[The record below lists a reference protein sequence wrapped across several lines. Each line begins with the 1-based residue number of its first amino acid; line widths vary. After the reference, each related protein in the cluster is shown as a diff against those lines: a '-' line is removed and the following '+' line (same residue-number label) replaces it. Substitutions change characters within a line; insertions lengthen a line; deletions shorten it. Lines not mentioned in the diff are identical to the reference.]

1 MPPEPDRRAPVA
13 HGLGVW
19 WVLAVGLVG
28 AVGFSATD
36 HHLRA
41 TVLFS
46 GSCLVAGALRAVLP
60 KERAGGLVVRRQWLD
75 VAVLVTL
82 GVLVGVVG
90 RSMNLHP
97 HL

>member
-1 MPPEPDRRAPVA
+1 MPPDTEPRPPIAP
-13 HGLGVW
+13 GLGAW

-28 AVGFSATD
+28 AVAFSATD

-46 GSCLVAGALRAVLP
+46 GSCLVAAVLRAVLP
-60 KERAGGLVVRRQWLD
+60 QTRAGGLVVRRQWLD
-75 VAVLVTL
+75 VAVLVAL
-82 GVLVGVVG
+82 GVVVGVVG

-97 HL
+97 HA